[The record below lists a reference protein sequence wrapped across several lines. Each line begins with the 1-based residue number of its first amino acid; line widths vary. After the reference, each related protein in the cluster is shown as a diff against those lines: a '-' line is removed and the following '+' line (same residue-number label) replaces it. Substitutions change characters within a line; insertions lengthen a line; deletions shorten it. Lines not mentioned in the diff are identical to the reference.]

1 MPYKLP
7 ELYDEDT
14 SRTSIDTFLG
24 VNKAPRIGDGEFSD
38 MQNLTSDY
46 FPNLAVRPRRGKP
59 YLPSAKNPRSISVYA
74 GDDGL
79 FYPVYVDEIE
89 KKVGE
94 TVETVTGIVL
104 HNVKSEK
111 IHRIPLGLTSE
122 GDKQI
127 ITMGAYL
134 IVLPDMMYVNTKK
147 PDDYGPISDAVN
159 AETAFP
165 WAEYAYLTADMV
177 VCDEHGVLPKYVQQ
191 ADPTETAAVESVK
204 NGEMWHQVGMED
216 SLYRWDE
223 DRPGWVKEPSYLRVT
238 IGGNSGSFQLGSV
251 LHFHEP
257 LKAGD
262 SVVVSG
268 LYREGILGE
277 GGVKDGPHQVMW
289 VEDYKAPEGV
299 MGSGQ
304 VIVLPGTSFD
314 ASLRFSD
321 SDGVSRI
328 EIKRWIPRMDM
339 VCENANRLFGCRYG
353 DDGQGNFVNEI
364 YVSARGSFLS
374 WGVGTRTDDSPMIF
388 SVGIDGAFTGAI
400 TYDGYPTFFKERA
413 MLRVGGYTPAD
424 FTLYDSKC
432 LGVAPGCGRSLAV
445 VENTLYYKS
454 RGPIM
459 AFDGSAPVPAS
470 DKLGSLYELP
480 FAVGGACGRKY
491 YVSMRNAGGTKKHLY
506 VLDTALGLWHREDAI
521 YADSMAEDGD
531 NMYIASS
538 GEVWHVR
545 ESDAYQETAAIPW
558 YAESGLIGL
567 ENPDKKYLVKL
578 AVRLRLDPGASVRVS
593 VQYDSSQVWKQV
605 WATVSDSL
613 KTVTVPVLPIRCDH
627 MRIRIEGV
635 GACRIYSI
643 IKTFEAAED
652 W

>member
-14 SRTSIDTFLG
+14 TRTGIDTFLG
-24 VNKAPRIGDGEFSD
+24 INKAPRIGDGEFSD

-59 YLPSAKNPRSISVYA
+59 YLPAAKNPRSISVYA

-79 FYPVYVDEIE
+79 FYPVYVDE
-89 KKVGE
+89 VE
-94 TVETVTGIVL
+94 TESGETVTGIVL
-104 HNVKSEK
+104 HNVDSEK
-111 IHRIPLGLTSE
+111 IHKIPLGLE
-122 GDKQI
+122 PDGDKQI

-147 PDDYGPISDAVN
+147 PDDYGQISDAVK
-159 AETAFP
+159 AKTAP
-165 WAEYAYLTADMV
+165 PGMEYAYLTADMV
-177 VCDEHGVLPKYVQQ
+177 VCDEHGVLPKYIQ
-191 ADPTETAAVESVK
+191 AVDPNELDHIGTIK

-216 SLYRWDE
+216 ALYRWDE

-238 IGGNSGSFQLGSV
+238 IGMQTSSFWVGSV
-251 LHFHEP
+251 LNFHEP

-277 GGVKDGPHQVMW
+277 GGVKDGPHQVAW
-289 VEDYKAPEGV
+289 VEDYKGV
-299 MGSGQ
+299 VGSGQ
-304 VIVLPGTSFD
+304 VIVLPGTSYD
-314 ASLRFSD
+314 ASLRFTD

-364 YVSARGSFLS
+364 YVSARGSFLR
-374 WGVGTRTDDSPMIF
+374 WGVGTGTDDSPMIF
-388 SVGIDGAFTGAI
+388 QVGIDGAFTGAI

-413 MLRVGGYTPAD
+413 MLRVGGYAPAD

-459 AFDGSAPVPAS
+459 AFDGSAPVPVS
-470 DKLGSLYELP
+470 DKLGSLYDLP

-538 GEVWHVR
+538 GKVWHVR
-545 ESDAYQETAAIPW
+545 ESDIYQETAAIPW

-567 ENPDKKYLVKL
+567 ETPDKKYLVKL
-578 AVRLRLDPGASVRVS
+578 AVRLEMGVGASVRVS
-593 VQYDSSQVWKQV
+593 VQYDSSKVWKQV
-605 WATVSDSL
+605 WATVSNSL
-613 KTVTVPVLPIRCDH
+613 KTVTAPILPIRCDH

-643 IKTFEAAED
+643 VKTFEAAED

>member
-1 MPYKLP
+1 MPYNLP

-59 YLPSAKNPRSISVYA
+59 YLPLAKNPRSISVYA

-79 FYPVYVDEIE
+79 FYPVYVDEME
-89 KKVGE
+89 NGSG
-94 TVETVTGIVL
+94 ETVTGIVL
-104 HNVKSEK
+104 HNVDSEK
-111 IHRIPLGLTSE
+111 IHKIPLGLAPD

-147 PDDYGPISDAVN
+147 PNDYGPISAALN

-165 WAEYAYLTADMV
+165 GMEYAYLTADMV

-191 ADPTETAAVESVK
+191 ADPSETVAIDAVK

-238 IGGNSGSFQLGSV
+238 IGGQSSSFAVGSV
-251 LHFHEP
+251 LNFREP

-262 SVVVSG
+262 SVVVKG

-277 GGVKDGPHQVMW
+277 GGVKDGPHQVAW

-299 MGSGQ
+299 IGFGQ

-364 YVSARGSFLS
+364 YVSARGSFRR
-374 WGVGTRTDDSPMIF
+374 WGVGTGTDDSPMIF
-388 SVGIDGAFTGAI
+388 QVGIDGAFTGAI

-413 MLRVGGYTPAD
+413 MLRVGGYAPAD
-424 FTLYDSKC
+424 FTLYDSRC
-432 LGVAPGCGRSLAV
+432 LGVAP
-445 VENTLYYKS
+445 
-454 RGPIM
+454 
-459 AFDGSAPVPAS
+459 
-470 DKLGSLYELP
+470 
-480 FAVGGACGRKY
+480 
-491 YVSMRNAGGTKKHLY
+491 
-506 VLDTALGLWHREDAI
+506 
-521 YADSMAEDGD
+521 
-531 NMYIASS
+531 
-538 GEVWHVR
+538 
-545 ESDAYQETAAIPW
+545 
-558 YAESGLIGL
+558 
-567 ENPDKKYLVKL
+567 
-578 AVRLRLDPGASVRVS
+578 
-593 VQYDSSQVWKQV
+593 
-605 WATVSDSL
+605 
-613 KTVTVPVLPIRCDH
+613 
-627 MRIRIEGV
+627 
-635 GACRIYSI
+635 
-643 IKTFEAAED
+643 
-652 W
+652 

>member
-1 MPYKLP
+1 MPFKLP

-14 SRTSIDTFLG
+14 THTNIDTFLG

-59 YLPSAKNPRSISVYA
+59 YLHSAKNPRSISVYA

-79 FYPVYVDEIE
+79 FYPVYVDDMENE
-89 KKVGE
+89 SG
-94 TVETVTGIVL
+94 ETVTGIVL
-104 HNVKSEK
+104 HHVASEK
-111 IHRIPLGLTSE
+111 IHKIPLGLTSD

-134 IVLPDMMYVNTKK
+134 IVLPDMMYVNTKN
-147 PDDYGPISDAVN
+147 PDDYGSVSDAVN
-159 AETAFP
+159 ASTVFP
-165 WAEYAYLTADMV
+165 GNEYAYLTADMV
-177 VCDEHGVLPKYVQQ
+177 VCDEHGVLPKYIQTQ
-191 ADPTETAAVESVK
+191 DPNELDAIGAVK
-204 NGEMWHQVGMED
+204 NGEMWHKTSESD

-238 IGGNSGSFQLGSV
+238 IGGNNGALSLGSV
-251 LHFHEP
+251 LNFHDP
-257 LKAGD
+257 LKVGD

-268 LYREGILGE
+268 LFREGTLGE
-277 GGVKDGPHQVMW
+277 GGVTDGPHQVAW
-289 VEDYKAPEGV
+289 VEDYKASEGV
-299 MGSGQ
+299 VGSGQ
-304 VIVLPGTSFD
+304 VIVLPGTSYD
-314 ASLRFSD
+314 ASLRFTD
-321 SDGVSRI
+321 SDGTRRI
-328 EIKRWIPRMDM
+328 EIKRWIPNMDM
-339 VCENANRLFGCRYG
+339 VCESGNRLFGCRYG
-353 DDGQGNFVNEI
+353 DDGRGNFVNEI
-364 YVSARGSFLS
+364 YISARGSFLR
-374 WGVGTRTDDSPMIF
+374 WGVGTGTDDSPMIF

-413 MLRVGGYTPAD
+413 MLRIGGYTPAD

-432 LGVAPGCGRSLAV
+432 LGVAPKCGRSLAV

-459 AFDGSAPVPAS
+459 AFDGSAPVPVS

-491 YVSMRNAGGTKKHLY
+491 YVSMRSYDGKKKHLY
-506 VLDTALGLWHREDAI
+506 VLDTALGLWHREDAL

-545 ESDAYQETAAIPW
+545 ESDAYQEAASIPW

-567 ENPDKKYLVKL
+567 ESHDKKYLVKL
-578 AVRLRLDPGASVRVS
+578 SVRLQLETGSSARVS
-593 VQYDSSQVWKQV
+593 VQYDSSKVWKQV
-605 WATVSDSL
+605 WATVAGSL
-613 KTVTVPVLPIRCDH
+613 RTVTVPVLPIRCDH

-643 IKTFEAAED
+643 MKTFEAAED

>member
-14 SRTSIDTFLG
+14 TRTSIDTFLG

-79 FYPVYVDEIE
+79 FYPVYVDEME
-89 KKVGE
+89 NESG
-94 TVETVTGIVL
+94 ETVTGIVL
-104 HNVKSEK
+104 HHVVTEK
-111 IHRIPLGLTSE
+111 IRKIPLGRTSE

-134 IVLPDMMYVNTKK
+134 IVLPDMMYVNTKDLSDRGK
-147 PDDYGPISDAVN
+147 IEDGYQGNREHPVGGTLTSVTAIMTMCDDAGNDPDYHSS
-159 AETAFP
+159 T
-165 WAEYAYLTADMV
+165 
-177 VCDEHGVLPKYVQQ
+177 
-191 ADPTETAAVESVK
+191 
-204 NGEMWHQVGMED
+204 
-216 SLYRWDE
+216 
-223 DRPGWVKEPSYLRVT
+223 
-238 IGGNSGSFQLGSV
+238 
-251 LHFHEP
+251 EP
-257 LKAGD
+257 LFILSDGKYIDNNGVEYNPNGRLWQKLGEYD
-262 SVVVSG
+262 G
-268 LYREGILGE
+268 LYRFSTDDAKWYKERSYVKLKIEAKTIAGITINVLALKKEIREGDALFFENLENGS
-277 GGVKDGPHQVMW
+277 GGIENGPHQVSKAFDVKDGGQIIV
-289 VEDYKAPEGV
+289 VEGGMTVTNNDIQLNDDDPFRVY
-299 MGSGQ
+299 
-304 VIVLPGTSFD
+304 
-314 ASLRFSD
+314 RY
-321 SDGVSRI
+321 
-328 EIKRWIPRMDM
+328 IPRLDYA
-339 VCENANRLFGCRYG
+339 CESGNRLFGCRYG
-353 DDGQGNFVNEI
+353 DDGRGNFVNEI
-364 YVSARGSFLS
+364 YISARGSFLR
-374 WGVGTRTDDSPMIF
+374 WGVGTGTDDSPMIF

-432 LGVAPGCGRSLAV
+432 LGVAPKCGKSLAV

-459 AFDGSAPVPAS
+459 AFDGSAPVPVS
-470 DKLGSLYELP
+470 DKLGSLYDLP

-491 YVSMRNAGGTKKHLY
+491 YVSMRSYDGKKKHLY
-506 VLDTALGLWHREDAI
+506 VLDTALGLWHREDAL

-531 NMYIASS
+531 NMYIASA

-545 ESDAYQETAAIPW
+545 ESDTYQETAAIPW

-567 ENPDKKYLVKL
+567 ESPDKKYLVKL
-578 AVRLRLDPGASVRVS
+578 AVRLRLDPGASARVS
-593 VQYDSSQVWKQV
+593 VQYDSSHVWKQV

>member
-24 VNKAPRIGDGEFSD
+24 VNKTPRIGDGEFSD

-46 FPNLAVRPRRGKP
+46 FPNLAVRQRRGKP
-59 YLPSAKNPRSISVYA
+59 YLYSAKNPRSISVYA

-89 KKVGE
+89 VKNESG
-94 TVETVTGIVL
+94 ETVTGIVL
-104 HNVKSEK
+104 HNVDSEK
-111 IHRIPLGLTSE
+111 IHKIPLGLAPD

-147 PDDYGPISDAVN
+147 PDDYGSVSDAVN
-159 AETAFP
+159 GETLFP

-191 ADPTETAAVESVK
+191 ADPNETVAIDAVK

-216 SLYRWDE
+216 ALYRWDE

-238 IGGNSGSFQLGSV
+238 IGAQTSSFAVGSV
-251 LHFHEP
+251 LNFREP

-268 LYREGILGE
+268 LYREGILGK
-277 GGVKDGPHQVMW
+277 GGVKDGTHKVMW
-289 VEDYKAPEGV
+289 VEDYKAPEGFI
-299 MGSGQ
+299 GNGQ
-304 VIVLPGTSFD
+304 VVVLPGTSFD
-314 ASLRFSD
+314 ASLRFTD

-328 EIKRWIPRMDM
+328 EIKRWIPRLDM

-364 YVSARGSFLS
+364 YVSARGSFLR
-374 WGVGTRTDDSPMIF
+374 WGVGTGTDDSPMIF
-388 SVGIDGAFTGAI
+388 NVGIDGAFTGAI

-413 MLRVGGYTPAD
+413 MLRVGGYAPAD

-432 LGVAPGCGRSLAV
+432 LGVAPGCGRSLAI

-454 RGPIM
+454 RGPVM
-459 AFDGSAPVPAS
+459 AFDGSMPVPVS
-470 DKLGSLYELP
+470 DKLGSLYDLP

-491 YVSMRNAGGTKKHLY
+491 YVSMRSYGGKKKHLY

-545 ESDAYQETAAIPW
+545 ESDTYQEAAAIPW

-578 AVRLRLDPGASVRVS
+578 AVCLRLDPGASARVS

-643 IKTFEAAED
+643 TKTFEAAED

>member
-1 MPYKLP
+1 MPFKLP

-14 SRTSIDTFLG
+14 THTGIDTFLG

-59 YLPSAKNPRSISVYA
+59 YLHSAKNPRSISVYA

-79 FYPVYVDEIE
+79 FYPVYVDEME
-89 KKVGE
+89 NESG
-94 TVETVTGIVL
+94 ETVTGIVL
-104 HNVKSEK
+104 HHVVSEK
-111 IHRIPLGLTSE
+111 IHKIPLGLTSD

-159 AETAFP
+159 AKTAFP
-165 WAEYAYLTADMV
+165 GMEYAYLTADMV
-177 VCDEHGVLPKYVQQ
+177 VCDEHGVLPKYIQTQ
-191 ADPTETAAVESVK
+191 DPNELDEIGAVK
-204 NGEMWHQVGMED
+204 NGEMWHKTGERD

-238 IGGNSGSFQLGSV
+238 IGGQSSSFALGSV
-251 LHFHEP
+251 LSFHEP
-257 LKAGD
+257 LKEGD
-262 SVVVSG
+262 SVVVNG
-268 LYREGILGE
+268 LYREGKLGE
-277 GGVKDGPHQVMW
+277 GGVKDGPHQVAW

-299 MGSGQ
+299 VGNGQ
-304 VIVLPGTSFD
+304 VIVLPGTSYD
-314 ASLRFSD
+314 ASLRFTD
-321 SDGVSRI
+321 SDGTQRI
-328 EIKRWIPRMDM
+328 EIKRWIPSMDM
-339 VCENANRLFGCRYG
+339 VCESGNRLFGCRYG

-364 YVSARGSFLS
+364 YISARGSFLR
-374 WGVGTRTDDSPMIF
+374 WGVGTGTDDSPMIF

-432 LGVAPGCGRSLAV
+432 LGVGPKCGRSLAV

-459 AFDGSAPVPAS
+459 AFDGSAPVPVS
-470 DKLGSLYELP
+470 DKLGSLYDLP

-491 YVSMRNAGGTKKHLY
+491 YVSMRSYDGKKKHLY
-506 VLDTALGLWHREDAI
+506 VLDTAIGLWHREDAL

-545 ESDAYQETAAIPW
+545 WSDAYQEAASIPW

-567 ENPDKKYLVKL
+567 ESHDKKYLVKL
-578 AVRLRLDPGASVRVS
+578 SVRLQLETGSSARVS
-593 VQYDSSQVWKQV
+593 VQYDSSKVWKQV
-605 WATVSDSL
+605 WATVAGSL
-613 KTVTVPVLPIRCDH
+613 RTVTVPVLPIRCDH

>member
-1 MPYKLP
+1 MPFKLP

-14 SRTSIDTFLG
+14 THTGIDTFLG

-46 FPNLAVRPRRGKP
+46 FPNLAVRPRRSKP
-59 YLPSAKNPRSISVYA
+59 YLHSAKNPRSISVYA

-79 FYPVYVDEIE
+79 FYPLYVDEME
-89 KKVGE
+89 NESG
-94 TVETVTGIVL
+94 ETVTGIVL
-104 HNVKSEK
+104 HNVASEK
-111 IHRIPLGLTSE
+111 IHKIPLGLTSE

-134 IVLPDMMYVNTKK
+134 IVLPDMMYVNTKN
-147 PDDYGPISDAVN
+147 PDDYGSVSDAVN
-159 AETAFP
+159 ASTEFP
-165 WAEYAYLTADMV
+165 GNEYAYLTADMV
-177 VCDEHGVLPKYVQQ
+177 VCDEHGVLPKYVQTQ
-191 ADPTETAAVESVK
+191 DPNELNAIGAVK
-204 NGEMWHQVGMED
+204 NGEMWHKTGESD

-238 IGGNSGSFQLGSV
+238 IGGNNGALSLGSV
-251 LHFHEP
+251 LNFHEP

-268 LYREGILGE
+268 LFREGTLGE
-277 GGVKDGPHQVMW
+277 GGVTDGPHQVAW
-289 VEDYKAPEGV
+289 VEDYKASEGV
-299 MGSGQ
+299 VGSGQ
-304 VIVLPGTSFD
+304 VIVLHGTSYD
-314 ASLRFSD
+314 ASLRFTD
-321 SDGVSRI
+321 SDGTQRI
-328 EIKRWIPRMDM
+328 EIKRWIPNMDM
-339 VCENANRLFGCRYG
+339 VCESGNRLFGCRYG
-353 DDGQGNFVNEI
+353 DDGRGNFVNEI
-364 YVSARGSFLS
+364 YISARGSFMR
-374 WGVGTRTDDSPMIF
+374 WGVGTGTDDSPMIF

-432 LGVAPGCGRSLAV
+432 LGVAPKCGRSLAV

-459 AFDGSAPVPAS
+459 AFDGSAPVPVS
-470 DKLGSLYELP
+470 DKLGSLYDLP

-491 YVSMRNAGGTKKHLY
+491 YVSMRSYDGKKKHLY
-506 VLDTALGLWHREDAI
+506 VLDTALGLWHREDAL

-545 ESDAYQETAAIPW
+545 ESDAYKEADGIPW

-567 ENPDKKYLVKL
+567 ESHDKKYLVKL
-578 AVRLRLDPGASVRVS
+578 SVRLQLETGSSARVS
-593 VQYDSSQVWKQV
+593 VQYDSSKVWKQV
-605 WATVSDSL
+605 WATVAGSL
-613 KTVTVPVLPIRCDH
+613 RTVTVPVLPIRCDH

>member
-24 VNKAPRIGDGEFSD
+24 VNKTPRIGDGEFSD

-59 YLPSAKNPRSISVYA
+59 YLYSAKNPRSISVYA

-79 FYPVYVDEIE
+79 FYPVYVDEME
-89 KKVGE
+89 NGSG
-94 TVETVTGIVL
+94 ETVTGIVL
-104 HNVKSEK
+104 HNVDSEK
-111 IHRIPLGLTSE
+111 MHKIPLGLAPD

-147 PDDYGPISDAVN
+147 PDDYGQISDAVN
-159 AETAFP
+159 GETLFP

-177 VCDEHGVLPKYVQQ
+177 VCDEHGVLPKYIQ
-191 ADPTETAAVESVK
+191 AVDPNELDHIGTIK
-204 NGEMWHQVGMED
+204 NGEMWQQIGVKD
-216 SLYRWDE
+216 ALYRWD
-223 DRPGWVKEPSYLRVT
+223 DNRPGWVKEPSYLRVT
-238 IGGNSGSFQLGSV
+238 IGGQTSSFAVGSV
-251 LHFHEP
+251 LNFREP

-277 GGVKDGPHQVMW
+277 GGVKDGTHKVMW

-299 MGSGQ
+299 IGSGQ
-304 VIVLPGTSFD
+304 VIVLPGTSYD
-314 ASLRFSD
+314 ASLRFTD

-374 WGVGTRTDDSPMIF
+374 WGVGTGTDDSPMIF
-388 SVGIDGAFTGAI
+388 QVGIDGAFTGAI

-413 MLRVGGYTPAD
+413 MLRVGGYAPAD

-432 LGVAPGCGRSLAV
+432 LGVAPGCGRSLAI

-459 AFDGSAPVPAS
+459 AFDGSMPVPVS
-470 DKLGSLYELP
+470 DKLGSLYDLP

-491 YVSMRNAGGTKKHLY
+491 YVSMRNYGGKKKHLY

-531 NMYIASS
+531 NMYITSS

-545 ESDAYQETAAIPW
+545 ESDTYQEAAAIPW

-567 ENPDKKYLVKL
+567 ESPDKKYLVKL
-578 AVRLRLDPGASVRVS
+578 AVRLRLDPGASARVS

-643 IKTFEAAED
+643 TKTFEAAED

>member
-1 MPYKLP
+1 MPFKLP

-14 SRTSIDTFLG
+14 THTVIDTFLG

-46 FPNLAVRPRRGKP
+46 FPNLAVRQRRGKP
-59 YLPSAKNPRSISVYA
+59 YLHSAKNLRSISMYA

-79 FYPVYVDEIE
+79 FYPVYVDEME
-89 KKVGE
+89 NESGD
-94 TVETVTGIVL
+94 TVTGIVL
-104 HNVKSEK
+104 HHVASEK
-111 IHRIPLGLTSE
+111 IHKIPLGLTSE

-134 IVLPDMMYVNTKK
+134 IVLPDMMYVNTK
-147 PDDYGPISDAVN
+147 DISDKGKIEDGYRGNRESPVGGTLTSV
-159 AETAFP
+159 TAIM
-165 WAEYAYLTADMV
+165 TM
-177 VCDEHGVLPKYVQQ
+177 CDDAGN
-191 ADPTETAAVESVK
+191 DPYYHSST
-204 NGEMWHQVGMED
+204 
-216 SLYRWDE
+216 
-223 DRPGWVKEPSYLRVT
+223 
-238 IGGNSGSFQLGSV
+238 
-251 LHFHEP
+251 EP
-257 LKAGD
+257 LFILSDGKYIDNNGVEYNPNGRLWQKLGEYD
-262 SVVVSG
+262 G
-268 LYREGILGE
+268 LYRFSTDDAKWYKERSYVKLKIEAKTIAGITINVLALKKEIREGDALFFE
-277 GGVKDGPHQVMW
+277 KLENESGGIENGPHQVTKAYDVKDGGQIIV
-289 VEDYKAPEGV
+289 VEGGLTVTNNDIQLNDDDPFRVYRYIPKLDY
-299 MGSGQ
+299 
-304 VIVLPGTSFD
+304 
-314 ASLRFSD
+314 
-321 SDGVSRI
+321 
-328 EIKRWIPRMDM
+328 
-339 VCENANRLFGCRYG
+339 VCESGNRLFGCRYG

-364 YVSARGSFLS
+364 YISARGSFLR
-374 WGVGTRTDDSPMIF
+374 WGVGTGTDDSPMIF

-432 LGVAPGCGRSLAV
+432 LGVAPKCGRSLAV

-454 RGPIM
+454 RGPVM
-459 AFDGSAPVPAS
+459 AFDGSAPVPVS
-470 DKLGSLYELP
+470 DKLGSLYDLP

-491 YVSMRNAGGTKKHLY
+491 YVSMRSYDGKKKHLY
-506 VLDTALGLWHREDAI
+506 VLDTALGLWHREDAL

-545 ESDAYQETAAIPW
+545 ESDAYQEAAGIPW

-567 ENPDKKYLVKL
+567 ESHDKKYLVKL
-578 AVRLRLDPGASVRVS
+578 SVRLQLETGSSARVS
-593 VQYDSSQVWKQV
+593 VQYDSSKVWKQV
-605 WATVSDSL
+605 WATVAGSL
-613 KTVTVPVLPIRCDH
+613 RTVTVPVLPIRCDH

>member
-14 SRTSIDTFLG
+14 TRTGIDTFLG
-24 VNKAPRIGDGEFSD
+24 INKAPRIGDGEFSD

-59 YLPSAKNPRSISVYA
+59 YLPSANKPRSISVYA

-79 FYPVYVDEIE
+79 FYPVYVDEME
-89 KKVGE
+89 NENGK
-94 TVETVTGIVL
+94 TVTGIVL
-104 HNVKSEK
+104 HNVDSVK
-111 IHRIPLGLTSE
+111 IHKIPLGLE
-122 GDKQI
+122 PDGDKQI

-147 PDDYGPISDAVN
+147 PDEYGPISDAVN

-165 WAEYAYLTADMV
+165 GMEYAYLTADMV

-191 ADPTETAAVESVK
+191 ADPNETAAIDSVQ
-204 NGEMWHQVGMED
+204 NGEMWHQVGVED
-216 SLYRWDE
+216 ALYRWDE
-223 DRPGWVKEPSYLRVT
+223 DRPGWVKEPSYIRVT
-238 IGGNSGSFQLGSV
+238 IGGNTGAAPIGSILNFR
-251 LHFHEP
+251 EP

-268 LYREGILGE
+268 LYREGTLGK
-277 GGVKDGPHQVMW
+277 GGVKDGPHQVAW

-299 MGSGQ
+299 IGNGQ
-304 VIVLPGTSFD
+304 VIVLPGTSLD
-314 ASLRFSD
+314 ASLRFTD
-321 SDGVSRI
+321 SDGESRI
-328 EIKRWIPRMDM
+328 EIKRWIPNLDM
-339 VCENANRLFGCRYG
+339 VCESGNRLFGCRYG

-364 YVSARGSFLS
+364 YVSARGSFLR
-374 WGVGTRTDDSPMIF
+374 WGVGTGTDDSPMIF
-388 SVGIDGAFTGAI
+388 NVGIDGAFTGAI

-432 LGVAPGCGRSLAV
+432 LGVATKCGRSLAI

-454 RGPIM
+454 KGPVM
-459 AFDGSAPVPAS
+459 AFDGSAPVPVS
-470 DKLGSLYELP
+470 DKLGSLYDMPL
-480 FAVGGACGRKY
+480 AVGGACGRKY
-491 YVSMRNAGGTKKHLY
+491 YVSMSSMDGKKKHLY

-531 NMYIASS
+531 NMYISSS
-538 GEVWHVR
+538 GKVWHVR

-567 ENPDKKYLVKL
+567 ETPDKKYLVKL
-578 AVRLRLDPGASVRVS
+578 AVRLEMEIGASVRVS
-593 VQYDSSQVWKQV
+593 AQYDSSKVWKQV
-605 WATVSDSL
+605 WATVSNSL
-613 KTVTVPVLPIRCDH
+613 KTVTVPILPIRCDH

-643 IKTFEAAED
+643 VKTFEAAED

>member
-24 VNKAPRIGDGEFSD
+24 VNKTPRIGDGEFSD

-79 FYPVYVDEIE
+79 FYPVYVDEME
-89 KKVGE
+89 VKNERGE
-94 TVETVTGIVL
+94 TVKNESGEPVIVTGIVL
-104 HNVKSEK
+104 QHVSENK
-111 IHRIPLGLTSE
+111 RRWIPLGLTKD

-147 PDDYGPISDAVN
+147 PDDYGQISDAVN

-177 VCDEHGVLPKYVQQ
+177 VCDEHGVLPKYIQTQ
-191 ADPTETAAVESVK
+191 DPNELDAIGAIK
-204 NGEMWHQVGMED
+204 NGEMWHKTGESD

-277 GGVKDGPHQVMW
+277 GGVKDGPHQVAW

-299 MGSGQ
+299 MGNGQ
-304 VIVLPGTSFD
+304 VIVLHGTSCD
-314 ASLRFSD
+314 ASLRFTD
-321 SDGVSRI
+321 SDGESRI

-339 VCENANRLFGCRYG
+339 VCENANRLFGC
-353 DDGQGNFVNEI
+353 
-364 YVSARGSFLS
+364 
-374 WGVGTRTDDSPMIF
+374 
-388 SVGIDGAFTGAI
+388 
-400 TYDGYPTFFKERA
+400 
-413 MLRVGGYTPAD
+413 
-424 FTLYDSKC
+424 C
-432 LGVAPGCGRSLAV
+432 
-445 VENTLYYKS
+445 
-454 RGPIM
+454 
-459 AFDGSAPVPAS
+459 
-470 DKLGSLYELP
+470 
-480 FAVGGACGRKY
+480 
-491 YVSMRNAGGTKKHLY
+491 
-506 VLDTALGLWHREDAI
+506 
-521 YADSMAEDGD
+521 
-531 NMYIASS
+531 
-538 GEVWHVR
+538 
-545 ESDAYQETAAIPW
+545 
-558 YAESGLIGL
+558 
-567 ENPDKKYLVKL
+567 
-578 AVRLRLDPGASVRVS
+578 
-593 VQYDSSQVWKQV
+593 
-605 WATVSDSL
+605 
-613 KTVTVPVLPIRCDH
+613 
-627 MRIRIEGV
+627 
-635 GACRIYSI
+635 
-643 IKTFEAAED
+643 
-652 W
+652 

>member
-14 SRTSIDTFLG
+14 TRTGIDTFLG
-24 VNKAPRIGDGEFSD
+24 VNKAPRIGDGEFFD

-59 YLPSAKNPRSISVYA
+59 YLLSAKNPRSISMYA
-74 GDDGL
+74 GDDGV
-79 FYPVYVDEIE
+79 FYPVYVDEME
-89 KKVGE
+89 NENGE
-94 TVETVTGIVL
+94 IVTGLV
-104 HNVKSEK
+104 
-111 IHRIPLGLTSE
+111 IHHAESSKARMIPLGLTPD

-134 IVLPDMMYVNTKK
+134 IVMPDMMYVNTKK
-147 PDDYGPISDAVN
+147 PDEYGSVSDAVN

-165 WAEYAYLTADMV
+165 GSENAYLTADMV
-177 VCDEHGVLPKYVQQ
+177 VCDERGVLPKYVQ
-191 ADPTETAAVESVK
+191 AYDPNEVDAIGAVK
-204 NGEMWHQVGMED
+204 NGELWHQVGEKD

-238 IGGNSGSFQLGSV
+238 VGGSTGGINLASVMSFR
-251 LHFHEP
+251 EP
-257 LKAGD
+257 LRAGD
-262 SVVVSG
+262 SVVVRG
-268 LYREGILGE
+268 LYREGELGE
-277 GGVKDGPHQVMW
+277 GGVTDGPHQVAW
-289 VEDYKAPEGV
+289 VEDYKETAGV
-299 MGSGQ
+299 HGSGQ
-304 VIVLPGTSFD
+304 IIVLPGTSYD
-314 ASLRFSD
+314 ASLRFTD
-321 SDGVSRI
+321 STVDRKI
-328 EIKRWIPRMDM
+328 EIKRWIPNMDM
-339 VCENANRLFGCRYG
+339 ICESGNRLFGCRYG
-353 DDGQGNFVNEI
+353 EDGQGNFVNEI
-364 YVSARGSFLS
+364 YISGRGSFMR
-374 WGVGTRTDDSPMIF
+374 WGVGTGTDDSPMIF

-432 LGVAPGCGRSLAV
+432 LGVAMKCGRSLAV

-459 AFDGSAPVPAS
+459 AFDGSAPVPVS
-470 DKLGSLYELP
+470 DKLGSLYDLP
-480 FAVGGACGRKY
+480 YAVGGACGRKY
-491 YVSMRNAGGTKKHLY
+491 YVSMKSADGKKKHLY
-506 VLDTALGLWHREDAI
+506 VLDTSLGLWHREDAI

-531 NMYIASS
+531 NMYFTCS

-545 ESDAYQETAAIPW
+545 ESDAYQEAAGIPW

-567 ENPDKKYLVKL
+567 EGPDKKYLVKL
-578 AVRLRLDPGASVRVS
+578 SIRLQLDPGATARVS
-593 VQYDSSQVWKQV
+593 VQYDSSHIWKQV
-605 WATVSDSL
+605 WATFAGSL
-613 KTVTVPVLPIRCDH
+613 RTVTVPVLPMRCDH

-643 IKTFEAAED
+643 TKTFEEAED